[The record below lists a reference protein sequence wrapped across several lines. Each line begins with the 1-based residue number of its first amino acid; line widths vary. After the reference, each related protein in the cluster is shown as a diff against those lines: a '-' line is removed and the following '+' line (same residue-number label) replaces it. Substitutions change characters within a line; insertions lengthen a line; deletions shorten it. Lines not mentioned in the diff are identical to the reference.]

1 MISMFFLASSS
12 SNLDPNEQ
20 VVTSGCHRQNNAQGK
35 NGLISESVF
44 LL

>member
-1 MISMFFLASSS
+1 MDSKLFKCFLASSS

-35 NGLISESVF
+35 NENNF
-44 LL
+44 